1 MNAMK
6 MDVSGLIGEIKTK
19 QAISA
24 ADVMTLRKEIWPD
37 GNISCDEADVLF
49 QINDLGS
56 DPSEE
61 WLEFFAAAI
70 TEYVVNQTAPK
81 GYVSDDNARWLMEK
95 VDHDGAVE
103 SAAELELLV
112 RTMEKA
118 TGTPEVLQDY
128 VLKQI
133 EDAVLTGKGPTRDGG
148 SLQPGSISDSEVGI
162 LRRICYAPGSDG
174 PGRISRSEA
183 DMLFRIKDATLSSEN
198 GKNWQTL
205 FVQLVGNYLMAYG
218 EYDMLCRAEATR
230 LENFMDDTKPSVRR
244 FFGRMKDSDV
254 GGTFKNVFSSDI
266 FGKKNAECGHIN
278 AVEQAR
284 KLTIVE
290 NSWLHGK
297 IQADQNLDP
306 LESALLDFIADGLA
320 ETGH

>member
-1 MNAMK
+1 MK
-6 MDVSGLIGEIKTK
+6 MDMSGLIGEIKAK

-24 ADVMTLRKEIWPD
+24 TDVMTLRQEIWPD
-37 GNISCDEADVLF
+37 GVISADEADLLF

-56 DPSEE
+56 QPSEE
-61 WLEFFAAAI
+61 WLEFFVAAI
-70 TEYVVNQTAPK
+70 TEYVVNQTHPK
-81 GYVSDDNARWLMEK
+81 GYVSDDNAGWLIQK
-95 VDHDGAVE
+95 IDHDGRIE

-118 TGTPEVLQDY
+118 TGTPEVLQGY

-133 EDAVLTGKGPTRDGG
+133 EDTVMTGKGPTRDGCA
-148 SLQPGSISDSEVGI
+148 LQPGSVSDNEVKI
-162 LRRICYAPGSDG
+162 LRRVCYAAGSDG

-183 DMLFRIKDATLSSEN
+183 DMLFRIKDATLNSEN
-198 GKNWQTL
+198 SKEWPKL

-218 EYDMLCRAEATR
+218 EYEMLGRAEAAR
-230 LENFMDDTKPSVRR
+230 LERFMDDNEASVGG
-244 FFGRMKDSDV
+244 FFGRMKDSDI
-254 GGTFKNVFSSDI
+254 GGTFKKTFSTDI
-266 FGKKNAECGHIN
+266 FGEKNARCGHID

-297 IQADQNLDP
+297 IHADQNLDP
-306 LESALLDFIADGLA
+306 LESDLLDFIADELA
-320 ETGH
+320 GTGH